1 MFKVHEKFRDRE
13 LWIRLSEIMTVYRMD
28 GNDCTTIMFQNGV
41 HFYVTE
47 SVEDILEAINIEWKM
62 SKK

>member
-1 MFKVHEKFRDRE
+1 MFKVHEKFKDRE

-41 HFYVTE
+41 YFYVTE
-47 SVEDILEAINIEWKM
+47 SVEEILEAINSEV
-62 SKK
+62 